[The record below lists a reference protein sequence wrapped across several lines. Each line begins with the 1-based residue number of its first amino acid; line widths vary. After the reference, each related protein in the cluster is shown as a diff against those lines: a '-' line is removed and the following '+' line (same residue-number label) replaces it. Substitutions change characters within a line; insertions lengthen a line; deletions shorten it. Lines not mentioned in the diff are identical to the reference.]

1 MAPEPSL
8 EAHASG
14 WPQGDVEDEEEEE
27 EGALVIS
34 DLDRVSGVASG
45 HGLARE

>member
-14 WPQGDVEDEEEEE
+14 WPQGDVEDEEEE
-27 EGALVIS
+27 GALVILETVS
-34 DLDRVSGVASG
+34 DVA
-45 HGLARE
+45 LQDMVWRLNRI